1 MLYVK
6 PFLGSIKKYITPA
19 KKLKIAISI
28 IDVLVFGSVLMNF
41 DNPAT
46 LLILDIIFCPTLFF
60 NAHMNVGNN
69 RYIKFIK
76 MKMNFTNRLKHN
88 LLI

>member
-46 LLILDIIFCPTLFF
+46 LLILDII
-60 NAHMNVGNN
+60 NH
-69 RYIKFIK
+69 YYK
-76 MKMNFTNRLKHN
+76 
-88 LLI
+88 